1 MKLPNLK
8 VRDREAQL
16 PAREARALP
25 GAMPT
30 KRGLQLDR
38 VVLLGRTFEE
48 YRRYFLLEP
57 HELIGKRVL
66 DVAGGV
72 GSFCA
77 EANNLGIKVTAFD
90 PIYSLSREKIRER
103 SDPDLESVYKSI
115 GLVPTYRWGFYKN
128 PDYMRALRE
137 RASAL
142 FSLDFQTHPNCY
154 VAGELPRLP
163 FADGEFDLTL
173 VSYLLFAYQDRFE
186 YEFHRDS
193 VFDIMRVTRGEV
205 RIYPTV
211 TFEAHPSEYIPML
224 KSDPLLKAFEFTE
237 IQTDFEFLM
246 NSNSYLRVTR
256 A

>member
-1 MKLPNLK
+1 MSNQSQ
-8 VRDREAQL
+8 ES
-16 PAREARALP
+16 
-25 GAMPT
+25 

-48 YRRYFLLEP
+48 YRRYFLLESDN
-57 HELIGKRVL
+57 LVGKKVL

-72 GSFCA
+72 SSFCA

-103 SDPDLESVYKSI
+103 SDPDLESVYRTI

-128 PDYMRALRE
+128 PEYMRSLRE
-137 RASAL
+137 RASTI
-142 FSLDFQTHPNCY
+142 FSVDFHRHPERY

-163 FADGEFDLTL
+163 FTDGQFDLTL
-173 VSYLLFAYQDRFE
+173 VSYLLFAYQDRFD

-193 VFDIMRVTRGEV
+193 ILEIMRVTRAEA

-211 TFEAHPSEYIPML
+211 TFEAQASDYIL
-224 KSDPLLKAFEFTE
+224 LARADPA
-237 IQTDFEFLM
+237 
-246 NSNSYLRVTR
+246 LRQ
-256 A
+256 